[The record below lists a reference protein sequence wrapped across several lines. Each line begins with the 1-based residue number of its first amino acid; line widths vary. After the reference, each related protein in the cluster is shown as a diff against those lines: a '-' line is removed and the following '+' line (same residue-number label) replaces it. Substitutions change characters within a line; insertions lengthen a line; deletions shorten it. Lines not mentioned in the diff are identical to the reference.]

1 MPRQSGGGMP
11 YPGRPGG
18 APIKYVGAPRQ
29 SGGGALIQS
38 GGGVPS
44 PRRFGGGCLKKGR
57 FKRFRPVREMWV
69 SKRRRKKKYMR
80 RSYNPINAMDGL
92 RRGDEY
98 TFHDFVHWWPV
109 HDRTY
114 IRIYKYKYRSEYIWF
129 LG

>member
-11 YPGRPGG
+11 NPGRPGG

-38 GGGVPS
+38 GGGKPS

-57 FKRFRPVREMWV
+57 FKRFGPVREMWV

-80 RSYNPINAMDGL
+80 RSYNPIDAMDGL
-92 RRGDEY
+92 RRGGMNTHFMILYTGGQYMIEHISEY
-98 TFHDFVHWWPV
+98 TNISIDPN
-109 HDRTY
+109 
-114 IRIYKYKYRSEYIWF
+114 I
-129 LG
+129 LGF